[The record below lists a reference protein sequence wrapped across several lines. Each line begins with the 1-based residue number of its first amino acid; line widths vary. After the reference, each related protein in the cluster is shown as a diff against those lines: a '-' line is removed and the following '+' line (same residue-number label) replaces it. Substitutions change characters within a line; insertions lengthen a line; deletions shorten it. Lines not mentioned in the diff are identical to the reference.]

1 MEKIIKYVVPAIA
14 FFTLLCF
21 FQTCGSKGKIKDN
34 KKAIESLQT
43 QVDSLTKVLDSKPSN
58 EDVNYIMEQTMYKF
72 LIYEEDL
79 DKGRVSL
86 SEIKNRIDE

>member
-1 MEKIIKYVVPAIA
+1 MDKIIKYVIPAIA

-21 FQTCGSKGKIKDN
+21 FQTCGSKGDIRDN

-43 QVDSLTKVLDSKPSN
+43 KVDSLTTVLDGKPDAK
-58 EDVNYIMEQTMYKF
+58 EVEYRMEQVMYRY
-72 LIYEEDL
+72 LIYEDDL
-79 DKGRVSL
+79 DKGKISL